1 MSTCTHCELCGMEIH
16 DDPVIRVVSGSEHC
30 FDTEDCALLYE
41 RAAKAGMLEEVLA
54 DAPEHRRGLI
64 ERLGLHHETAFFT
77 LDGMWCAA
85 CAKVVEKVLRQ
96 GEGVTDAQVSFA
108 AGKGRIDYD
117 PRVTDLKELVHRIE
131 RLGYIPRM
139 EGSPESAKA
148 GRTEERLLIQVLVAW
163 AFGMQE
169 MVLYIVRLYSAYAAG
184 DFMSLQVR
192 MLQVLALLLAAPALF
207 WGGFTFLRGA
217 WQELRART
225 PGMDTL
231 VALGTLSAFA
241 YSTWATVVGGY
252 PTYFD
257 SVAMIVQF
265 VILGR
270 YIEMAGGARARKDV
284 RGLMELQPER
294 AWVLGP
300 SGAMHEMPAWQLKPG
315 HTIVVKPGERVPV
328 DATVLEGGG
337 HADESLLTGESATVP
352 KHDGDT
358 IWAGTLVVD
367 GSLTA
372 RVEHAVDASRLSA
385 IRSLVETTLSSR
397 APAERLADKVS
408 LYLTLG
414 VITIALA
421 TGIGWSLAG
430 AGLSRALITA
440 VAVLVV
446 ACPCALGLAT
456 PLAVSVALGGAARE
470 GVLVRNGAALENA
483 GQTTLVA
490 LDKTGTVTLG
500 RLEVAGSGGVPQAEL
515 LRLAAAVE
523 QYSQHPLAA
532 AIVSATSPPDAAR
545 DFKLQSGVGASAVL
559 DDGSRVVVGRLELMP
574 RQPEKAVADAAISHS
589 AKGETVVWVG
599 RGDDVLGFLA
609 LRDELDPMART
620 AVAELRRR
628 GLGPVLLSGDSE
640 ETTRAVAAEL
650 GIERNAARLTPE
662 LKAEEIARLQSEGER
677 VAMVGDG
684 VNDAPSLARA
694 DLSVTVAGG
703 TDIAGQ
709 TSDVV
714 LNRDDLNLV
723 PWFISAAS
731 ATRRIIRQN
740 LAWAFAYNIVAL
752 PLAAAGIIT
761 PAIAAIAMASSSLLV
776 VGNSLRL
783 RGKLKGLEAE
793 PSAQVLAQAAAA
805 GSA

>member
-1 MSTCTHCELCGMEIH
+1 MTECTHCELCGMEIK
-16 DDPVIRVVSGSEHC
+16 DPVIRVLDGAEHC
-30 FDTEDCALLYE
+30 FDTEDCALLYQ
-41 RAAKAGMLEEVLA
+41 RAAKAGMLDQVLS
-54 DAPEHRRGLI
+54 DAPEHRLGLI
-64 ERLGLHHETAFFT
+64 QRLGLHHETVFFT

-96 GEGVTDAQVSFA
+96 GEGVVDAQVSFA

-131 RLGYIPRM
+131 RLGYIPKM
-139 EGSPESAKA
+139 EGQAESGKS
-148 GRTEERLLIQVLVAW
+148 GRAEERLLIHVLVAF

-169 MVLYIVRLYSAYAAG
+169 MVIYIVRLYSAYAAG
-184 DFMSLQVR
+184 DFLSSQVR
-192 MLQVLALLLAAPALF
+192 VVQVLALVLAVPALF
-207 WGGFTFLRGA
+207 YGGFTFLRGA
-217 WQELRART
+217 VQELRART

-241 YSTWATVVGGY
+241 YSAWATVVGGH

-257 SVAMIVQF
+257 SVTMIVQF

-300 SGAMHEMPAWQLKPG
+300 SGAIHEMPAWQLKPG

-352 KHDGDT
+352 KHGGDT

-372 RVEHAVDASRLSA
+372 HVEHGVDESRLSG
-385 IRSLVETTLSSR
+385 IRALVETTLSSR
-397 APAERLADKVS
+397 APAERLADTVS

-414 VITIALA
+414 VISLALV
-421 TGIGWSLAG
+421 TGVGWTLAG

-456 PLAVSVALGGAARE
+456 PLAVSVALGGAARK

-500 RLEVAGSGGVPQAEL
+500 RLEVSGSGGLSRGEL
-515 LRLAAAVE
+515 LRVAASVE
-523 QYSQHPLAA
+523 QYSEHPLAA
-532 AIVSATSPPDAAR
+532 AIVAASAAPDPAR
-545 DFKLQSGVGASAVL
+545 DFAPAAGLGASAL
-559 DDGSRVVVGRLELMP
+559 LGNGTRVVVGRLEMMP
-574 RQPEKAVADAAISHS
+574 EQPARQIADQASAHAAD
-589 AKGETVVWVG
+589 GETVVWVG
-599 RGDDVLGFLA
+599 RGAEVLGFLA
-609 LRDELDPMART
+609 LRDTIDPAARG
-620 AVAELRRR
+620 AVAQLRAR

-650 GIERNAARLTPE
+650 GIARYAFRLTPE
-662 LKAEEIARLQSEGER
+662 LKAAEIARLRSGGAK

-684 VNDAPSLARA
+684 VNDAPSLAGA

-709 TSDVV
+709 TSDIV
-714 LNRDDLNLV
+714 LDRDDLNLV
-723 PWFISAAS
+723 PWFISAAG

-740 LAWAFAYNIVAL
+740 LGWALAYNAVAL
-752 PLAAAGIIT
+752 PLAAFGVIT

-783 RGKLKGLEAE
+783 RG
-793 PSAQVLAQAAAA
+793 VLRRLDAA
-805 GSA
+805 GPALLQVPAIAD